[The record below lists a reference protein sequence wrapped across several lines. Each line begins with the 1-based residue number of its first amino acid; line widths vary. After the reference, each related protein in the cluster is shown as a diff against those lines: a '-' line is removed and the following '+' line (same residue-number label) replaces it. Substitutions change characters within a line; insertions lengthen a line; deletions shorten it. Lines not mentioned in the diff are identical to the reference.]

1 MKKKHPWTTSLGGV
15 PYLTKDH
22 AQNGLGIAFAAVID
36 VPPPDA
42 PPLPSL
48 SDESDDVRRLPNVI
62 FQVLVGRA
70 LVRQPSKP
78 NPVLGEVLVRI
89 EPSTLSP
96 PKKVSFNYL
105 NPNRTDPGGVGSDR

>member
-1 MKKKHPWTTSLGGV
+1 MRGGGGGC

-22 AQNGLGIAFAAVID
+22 AQNGLGIAFAAVVD

-70 LVRQPSKP
+70 LVLQPSKP
-78 NPVLGEVLVRI
+78 NPVLGGIGTFILGWNVAGTR
-89 EPSTLSP
+89 
-96 PKKVSFNYL
+96 
-105 NPNRTDPGGVGSDR
+105 GG